1 MVQQTL
7 KIGTIF
13 LSWSCWYPWEAL
25 KVDGRTKK
33 GIKIPNKRPG
43 VYEVRYKSSQ
53 RRLTIGK
60 ASDLRFRIRQ
70 ALIKGKG
77 KHSSGDD
84 IRALENV
91 KRIVVRWAR
100 TSRPSAAEEEL
111 HRLYVK
117 KYGKL
122 PKHTDRT

>member
-1 MVQQTL
+1 MVQQVL
-7 KIGTIF
+7 KIGTIQ
-13 LSWSCWYPWEAL
+13 LTWGRWYDWDAL
-25 KVDGRTKK
+25 KEDARTSK
-33 GIKIPNKRPG
+33 GIKIPNKRSG
-43 VYEVRYKSSQ
+43 VYEVRYKSRQ

-77 KHSSGDD
+77 PHSSGDD
-84 IRALENV
+84 IRLQEDV
-91 KRIVVRWAR
+91 EKLVVRWAQ

-111 HRLYVK
+111 HRLHIVK
-117 KYGKL
+117 FGKL